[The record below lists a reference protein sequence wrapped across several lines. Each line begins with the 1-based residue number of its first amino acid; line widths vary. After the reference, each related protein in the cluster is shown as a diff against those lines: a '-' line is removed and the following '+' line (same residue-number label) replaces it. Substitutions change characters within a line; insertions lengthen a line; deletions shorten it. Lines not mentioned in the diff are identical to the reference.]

1 MIFLLTFRDNGCN
14 IIEQTNVRRCEGERN
29 MVRKVFVDVYVLV
42 DKDGKRRPLRIQW
55 EDGTVYI
62 VERLLNRCK
71 VKSLNVGGGEIRYT
85 VQINGKETFI
95 YEDNHGKWFVEG
107 KC

>member
-1 MIFLLTFRDNGCN
+1 
-14 IIEQTNVRRCEGERN
+14 

-55 EDGTVYI
+55 EDGTVYT
-62 VERLLNRCK
+62 VERLLNRCRT
-71 VKSLNVGGGEIRYT
+71 KSLNVGGGEIRYT

-95 YEDNHGKWFVEG
+95 FEDNNGKWFVEG
-107 KC
+107 KS

>member
-1 MIFLLTFRDNGCN
+1 MQKMPLDISGKMEYHISEQMFLLGGIT
-14 IIEQTNVRRCEGERN
+14 V
-29 MVRKVFVDVYVLV
+29 VRKVFVDVYVLV

-55 EDGTVYI
+55 EDGTVYT
-62 VERLLNRCK
+62 VERLINRCHA
-71 VKSLNVGGGEIRYT
+71 KSLRVGGGEIRYT
-85 VQINGKETFI
+85 VQINGRETFI

>member
-1 MIFLLTFRDNGCN
+1 MR
-14 IIEQTNVRRCEGERN
+14 V
-29 MVRKVFVDVYVLV
+29 VRKVFVDVYVLV

-55 EDGTVYI
+55 EDGTVYT

-71 VKSLNVGGGEIRYT
+71 CCSRNVGGGEIRYT
-85 VQINGKETFI
+85 VQINGRETFI